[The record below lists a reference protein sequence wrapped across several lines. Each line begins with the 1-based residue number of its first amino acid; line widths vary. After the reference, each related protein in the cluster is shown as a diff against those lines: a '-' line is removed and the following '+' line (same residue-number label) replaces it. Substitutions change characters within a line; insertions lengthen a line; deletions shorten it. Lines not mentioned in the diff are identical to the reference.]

1 MDAPRSWKWQ
11 SVPVRL
17 DQALVEAGLA
27 RSRTL
32 ATRLVREGRV
42 TVNRVVVTKPA
53 MKVSTADVLVADE
66 EVWVS
71 RGAHK
76 LLGALDILGV
86 QVPSRVLDAGAS
98 TGGFTQVVLSRGA
111 KLVHAVDVGHDQ
123 MSPVLRNDPRVIVHE
138 GLNLRDLQPA
148 DLAVDGVIEPVDLVV
163 GDVSFI
169 SLTMI
174 LEPMSAVVSP
184 DGLML
189 LLVKPQ
195 FEVGRKALG
204 AHGVVTDPA
213 LRLQAIAGVMAA
225 AVDLGWRMR
234 DECDSPLPGQ
244 DGNVEHFFLLER
256 TGR

>member
-1 MDAPRSWKWQ
+1 MDAPRSRRWQ

-148 DLAVDGVIEPVDLVV
+148 DLAVDGVVEPVDLVV

-184 DGLML
+184 DGLL
-189 LLVKPQ
+189 SLI
-195 FEVGRKALG
+195 
-204 AHGVVTDPA
+204 H
-213 LRLQAIAGVMAA
+213 I
-225 AVDLGWRMR
+225 
-234 DECDSPLPGQ
+234 
-244 DGNVEHFFLLER
+244 
-256 TGR
+256 

>member
-1 MDAPRSWKWQ
+1 MDAPRSRRWQ

-148 DLAVDGVIEPVDLVV
+148 DLAVDGVVEPVDLVV

-174 LEPMSAVVSP
+174 LEPISAVVSP

-189 LLVKPQ
+189 LLVKPN
-195 FEVGRKALG
+195 
-204 AHGVVTDPA
+204 
-213 LRLQAIAGVMAA
+213 LRLVARLWEPMA
-225 AVDLGWRMR
+225 L
-234 DECDSPLPGQ
+234 S
-244 DGNVEHFFLLER
+244 R
-256 TGR
+256 TRPCACRPSRVSWQQR

>member
-1 MDAPRSWKWQ
+1 MDAPRSWRWQ

-71 RGAHK
+71 RAAHK
-76 LLGALDILGV
+76 LLGTLDILGV
-86 QVPSRVLDAGAS
+86 HVPSRVLDAGAS

-138 GLNLRDLQPA
+138 GLNLRDLRPA
-148 DLAVDGVIEPVDLVV
+148 DLAVDGVVEPVDLCLLYTSPSPR
-163 GDVSFI
+163 DRQKSRMP
-169 SLTMI
+169 S
-174 LEPMSAVVSP
+174 SA
-184 DGLML
+184 
-189 LLVKPQ
+189 
-195 FEVGRKALG
+195 
-204 AHGVVTDPA
+204 
-213 LRLQAIAGVMAA
+213 
-225 AVDLGWRMR
+225 
-234 DECDSPLPGQ
+234 
-244 DGNVEHFFLLER
+244 
-256 TGR
+256 

>member
-1 MDAPRSWKWQ
+1 MRDIPNEMAARIESGAATLCHVW
-11 SVPVRL
+11 RL
-17 DQALVEAGLA
+17 EQADG
-27 RSRTL
+27 
-32 ATRLVREGRV
+32 
-42 TVNRVVVTKPA
+42 VV
-53 MKVSTADVLVADE
+53 M
-66 EVWVS
+66 
-71 RGAHK
+71 
-76 LLGALDILGV
+76 
-86 QVPSRVLDAGAS
+86 
-98 TGGFTQVVLSRGA
+98 GFT
-111 KLVHAVDVGHDQ
+111 DHD
-123 MSPVLRNDPRVIVHE
+123 R
-138 GLNLRDLQPA
+138 
-148 DLAVDGVIEPVDLVV
+148 DLAVDGVVEPVDLVV

-213 LRLQAIAGVMAA
+213 LRLQAIAGVRAA

-244 DGNVEHFFLLER
+244 DGNVEHFVLLER
-256 TGR
+256 KGR

>member
-1 MDAPRSWKWQ
+1 M
-11 SVPVRL
+11 
-17 DQALVEAGLA
+17 
-27 RSRTL
+27 
-32 ATRLVREGRV
+32 

-148 DLAVDGVIEPVDLVV
+148 DLAVDGVVEPVDLVV

-174 LEPMSAVVSP
+174 LEPISAVVSP

-195 FEVGRKALG
+195 FEVGLSLIHISEPTR
-204 AHGVVTDPA
+204 PY
-213 LRLQAIAGVMAA
+213 
-225 AVDLGWRMR
+225 
-234 DECDSPLPGQ
+234 
-244 DGNVEHFFLLER
+244 
-256 TGR
+256 

>member
-1 MDAPRSWKWQ
+1 MRQVPERWQ

-42 TVNRVVVTKPA
+42 AVNGAVVTKPA
-53 MKVSTADVLVADE
+53 MKVRASDKLVADE
-66 EVWVS
+66 EMWVS
-71 RGAHK
+71 RAAHK
-76 LLGALDILGV
+76 LLGALDTLGV

-98 TGGFTQVVLSRGA
+98 TGGFTQVVLSPGA
-111 KLVHAVDVGHDQ
+111 ERVHAVDVGHDQ
-123 MSPVLRNDPRVIVHE
+123 MSAILRNDPRVIVHE

-148 DLAVDGVIEPVDLVV
+148 DLAVDGVVEPVELVV

-204 AHGVVTDPA
+204 PHGVVTAPA
-213 LRLQAIAGVMAA
+213 LRSQAVAGVIAA

-234 DECDSPLPGQ
+234 AECDSPLPGQ
-244 DGNVEHFFLLER
+244 DGNIEHFILLER
-256 TGR
+256 MSR

>member
-1 MDAPRSWKWQ
+1 MDAPRSRRWQ

-111 KLVHAVDVGHDQ
+111 KLVHCMPSMLVMTRCLRCCG
-123 MSPVLRNDPRVIVHE
+123 MIPV
-138 GLNLRDLQPA
+138 
-148 DLAVDGVIEPVDLVV
+148 
-163 GDVSFI
+163 
-169 SLTMI
+169 SLFM
-174 LEPMSAVVSP
+174 
-184 DGLML
+184 
-189 LLVKPQ
+189 
-195 FEVGRKALG
+195 KA
-204 AHGVVTDPA
+204 
-213 LRLQAIAGVMAA
+213 
-225 AVDLGWRMR
+225 
-234 DECDSPLPGQ
+234 
-244 DGNVEHFFLLER
+244 
-256 TGR
+256 